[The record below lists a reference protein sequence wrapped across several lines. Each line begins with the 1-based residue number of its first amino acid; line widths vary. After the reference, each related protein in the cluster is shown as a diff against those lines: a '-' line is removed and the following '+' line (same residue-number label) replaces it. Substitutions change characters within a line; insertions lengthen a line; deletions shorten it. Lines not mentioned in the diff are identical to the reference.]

1 MTLTELHVKVLAL
14 FWERHH
20 GQCIRLVDIL
30 IGEQL
35 RNRGTTFRI
44 LMLPVI

>member
-30 IGEQL
+30 IGEQFETVGQHL
-35 RNRGTTFRI
+35 EF
-44 LMLPVI
+44 